1 MNRFW
6 SRIAACALAG
16 AAIAYATPG
25 WAQNANWPKSLTL
38 GTASVGGVFF
48 VYGQVWANIAGDAI
62 KVPISTRQTDGPN
75 HNIILTDA
83 KQIELG
89 MTTMGVALQ
98 GWKGQGSWTQGR
110 KFQNIRA
117 IFPMYDTMFHFVATK
132 SSGIGSVAQLAG
144 KNVGVGPRAGTPG
157 TYFPQ
162 MFEALGIKVGAI
174 RNGGAS
180 DMASQLGD
188 GLIETFA
195 FAAGLP
201 FPAYSEIEATR
212 PVTFFSFT
220 KDQIATL
227 RQKMPE
233 LSDAVVPKGTYRTM
247 TEDQPTVGVYNFA
260 IAHKDLPNDLVYG
273 IVKAVMENN
282 PKMVQGHAAAK
293 ETLPENVTKNTF
305 LPFHPGAAKYFQEKG
320 FKIDPK
326 LVPSS

>member
-1 MNRFW
+1 MNSTRLRFAAVALVGA
-6 SRIAACALAG
+6 IAAY
-16 AAIAYATPG
+16 AAPSS
-25 WAQNANWPKSLTL
+25 AQNPNWPKSLTL

-48 VYGQVWANIAGDAI
+48 VYGQVWANIAADSV

-98 GWKGQGSWTQGR
+98 GWNGKGSWTQGR

-117 IFPMYDTMFHFVATK
+117 IFPMYDTMFHFAATK
-132 SSGIGSVAQLAG
+132 ASGINSVAQLAG

-162 MFEALGIKVGAI
+162 MFEALGVKVAAI

-180 DMASQLGD
+180 DMSSQLGD
-188 GLIETFA
+188 GLIDTFA

-227 RQKMPE
+227 KQKFPE
-233 LSDAVVPKGTYRTM
+233 LSDATVPKGTYRTM

-260 IAHKDLPNDLVYG
+260 IAHKDLPADLVYG

-282 PKMVQGHAAAK
+282 PKMVQGHSAAK
-293 ETLPENVTKNTF
+293 ETLPENVVKNTF
-305 LPFHPGAAKYFQEKG
+305 LPFHPGAVKYFQEKG

-326 LVPSS
+326 LTQG